1 MSATICELGQIIRL
15 SKRGEGVKIF
25 AWLMSLLWQIC
36 GLAVAVVARA
46 FRNGV
51 AAGFGLGCLLGIEL
65 GIACFTLL
73 AYVLEDFYIYIGRMD
88 ALISSYRSAIFAN
101 HFLVV
106 GWRVILWR
114 STREPNDRRLV
125 YL

>member
-15 SKRGEGVKIF
+15 SKRGANETSFRGVKIF

-36 GLAVAVVARA
+36 GFGVAVVARA

-51 AAGFGLGCLLGIEL
+51 AAGFGLGCLL
-65 GIACFTLL
+65 ACFTLL
-73 AYVLEDFYIYIGRMD
+73 AYVLAYFYFYI

-101 HFLVV
+101 HFFVV
-106 GWRVILWR
+106 GWRAILRR
-114 STREPNDRRLV
+114 ST
-125 YL
+125 